1 MRIAGMVIGAA
12 ALLAAPHEAAAQ
24 KLDPRLEAVLACPRI
39 ADTAQRLACFDAAVT
54 PLRQA
59 ASSGSLE
66 ARSLGPKALEGKLRA
81 TRGQG
86 YGQLLAQLENGDR
99 WLLKLE
105 GNERLPKPGSDVTI
119 RRGALG
125 NWWFKVANGQTFQAR
140 FLNQPN

>member
-1 MRIAGMVIGAA
+1 MTVALASLALPGA
-12 ALLAAPHEAAAQ
+12 AAAQ
-24 KLDPRLEAVLACPRI
+24 KLDSRLEAVLACPGI
-39 ADTAQRLACFDAAVT
+39 TDAAQRLACFDAAVT

-66 ARSLGPKALEGKLRA
+66 ARSLGPKSLQGKVRA

-86 YGQLLAQLENGDR
+86 YDQLVVQFENGDR

-105 GNERLPKPGSDVTI
+105 GNERLPKVGVDATL

-125 NWWFKVANGQTFQAR
+125 NWWFKTANGQTFQAR
-140 FLNQPN
+140 FLGQPD

>member
-1 MRIAGMVIGAA
+1 MRIAGLIVGAA
-12 ALLAAPHEAAAQ
+12 ALVALPGAAAAQ
-24 KLDPRLEAVLACPRI
+24 KLDSRLAAVLACPGI
-39 ADTAQRLACFDAAVT
+39 TDSAQRLACFDAAVA

-66 ARSLGPKALEGKLRA
+66 ARSLGPKGLAGKVRA

-86 YGQLLAQLENGDR
+86 YDQLVVQLENGDR

-105 GNERLPKPGSDVTI
+105 GNERLPKPGNDITL

-125 NWWFKVANGQTFQAR
+125 NWWFKVGNGQTFQAK
-140 FLNQPN
+140 FLGQPD